1 MKKKRTSIKV
11 ITFAIM
17 LLTTGSLYAQFEG
30 VGNILSTSVNA
41 STADAEK
48 IFEAYLSPYANG
60 MGAALS
66 TGWYNTAKPHKLGG
80 FDLTFSF
87 NVAMIPSADQSYDA
101 NDLQLGDPGNGLT
114 VVVDGANSPT
124 AAGKKN
130 AGQTVTYNQNV
141 PFVGDVPIASFNLP
155 KGTGFPYAPLPMV
168 QVGVGLMKES
178 ELNFRYSPDIKWGNG
193 SKIGLWG
200 VGIKHG
206 IKQWIPALNKLPVFD
221 LTLQGGYTKM
231 KSTTGLNFQ
240 PSVYQDMGIIKPG
253 DIVLDIPGY
262 YDNQEL
268 LLDVSN
274 FTANILVSGDF
285 KIICLYGGVGISNSK
300 STLQL
305 NGNYPFPELDT
316 NSGQLQITE
325 ETALTD
331 PIDMTIESSDGSATK
346 PRFNAGF
353 RLKFAVV
360 TINFDYTYA
369 NYSVASAGLGISFR

>member
-1 MKKKRTSIKV
+1 MKKNKPILK
-11 ITFAIM
+11 AISLSLM
-17 LLTTGSLYAQFEG
+17 LLTTGSLYAQFGQLGQVLATGED
-30 VGNILSTSVNA
+30 
-41 STADAEK
+41 DATE

-80 FDLTFSF
+80 FDITVSF
-87 NVAMIPSADQSYDA
+87 NVAMIPSSDQSYDA
-101 NDLQLGDPGNGLT
+101 NDLELGDPANGLT
-114 VVVDGANSPT
+114 VDVTGENSPT

-130 AGQTVTYNQNV
+130 AGQTLTYNQNV
-141 PFVGDVPIASFNLP
+141 PLVGDVPIASFNLP
-155 KGTGFPYAPLPMV
+155 KGTGFAYTPMPML

-178 ELNFRYSPDIKWGNG
+178 ELNFRYSPDIEWGNG

-206 IKQWIPALNKLPVFD
+206 IKQWIPALNKLPLFD

-240 PSVYQDMGIIKPG
+240 ASAYQDMGINKPG

-285 KIICLYGGVGISNSK
+285 KIICIYGGVGISSSK

-305 NGNYPFPELDT
+305 NGNYPFPEMDP

-331 PIDMTIESSDGSATK
+331 PIDITIKSTDGSATK